1 MTRTQ
6 KLLRLLSTALIAAL
20 VAGGVA
26 NTILSATPL
35 QAAWPLSYLWGFGAA
50 LLGAAMCL
58 GTPGLIAALSVLT
71 AFVGMTAFGGAF
83 GARALFESLRAFGE
97 SGDISLL
104 GAHGPAAA
112 MLLGVTLGLLFFL
125 LVRRRGS
132 LFFAAAVALMA
143 ILVAC
148 TVGENANVGAAV
160 PALIGLA
167 AAYAF
172 ATDTERDLK
181 SCLRALVPAALAV
194 LLALLLVPQGRL
206 TWAPLENAADSLRN
220 AFEDYF
226 RFSAVRQTF
235 SLQERGYN
243 YTIAGEDGEPEPRLG
258 GPADPDTTPV
268 MRVRADGDLLL
279 RGTIRRDYTGY
290 SWVDTGE
297 KARYLYYDFTRR
309 STRSEIFESDAVPGG
324 ETAFASRSAEVE
336 MLGGGTSTLFAAHRL
351 TDFSMDLQNAVYY
364 NSIGEVF
371 LARNVETGDAYAF
384 TALAQADEA
393 ALAALTLARAEAE
406 DDFYAEAANTC
417 LALPAAVE
425 QGVYDLAAQITAG
438 ATGDFAKAAA
448 IRDWLASNCRY
459 TLEVDYPPADRDF
472 VSYFLLDSR
481 EGYCS
486 YFASAMAVLCRA
498 AGLPTRYVEGYSLH
512 AAPGESVVLTGED
525 AHAWVEVY
533 FRGVGWLSFD
543 PTAAA
548 QNAQG
553 VSSPQGGTHE
563 HEGETEQGQANL
575 LPEAQDGEPTP
586 PPEHPESTPTPTNE
600 LSPSTPSPTPNDG
613 SITPSPTPPDPF
625 AAQNSPSPSPTPA
638 PQEEQPPQDGGA
650 DDEGDEERRPP
661 VWPWIVLGALLLLAL
676 IALAV
681 LWLRS
686 RLNRTDPALLAA
698 KAKTSEEAGL
708 ILCRA
713 MLTLL
718 ARTGQ
723 IPVGGEDLAAFAH
736 RVCVGAL
743 SNPDFEEFCARLMLS
758 RYARA
763 PLSAA
768 DLETGV
774 RAYRRMRRSVRRSE
788 RWRFDLRRALHGLGD
803 ITAIP

>member
-6 KLLRLLSTALIAAL
+6 KLLRLLATALIAAL

-26 NTILSATPL
+26 NTILGATPL
-35 QAAWPLSYLWGFGAA
+35 KASWPLPYLWGFGAA
-50 LLGAAMCL
+50 LLGAAMCS
-58 GTPGLIAALSVLT
+58 GAPGLIAALSVLAVYLGVT
-71 AFVGMTAFGGAF
+71 LLGGAF
-83 GARALFESLRAFGE
+83 GARALFEAARAFGE
-97 SGDISLL
+97 SGDVSLL
-104 GAHGPAAA
+104 AAHAPAAA
-112 MLLGVTLGLLFFL
+112 MLLGVGLGLLFFL
-125 LVRRRGS
+125 LVRKRGGV
-132 LFFAAAVALMA
+132 FFAAVIALVA
-143 ILVAC
+143 ILAAC
-148 TVGENANVGAAV
+148 AIGEDAGVGAAV

-172 ATDTERDLK
+172 ASDAERDWK

-226 RFSAVRQTF
+226 RFSEVRQTF

-243 YTIAGEDGEPEPRLG
+243 YTVADENGEPEPRLG
-258 GPADPDTTPV
+258 GPADPDTTPIL
-268 MRVRADGDLLL
+268 RVRADGDLLL
-279 RGTIRRDYTGY
+279 RGTIRRDYTGH

-309 STRSEIFESDAVPGG
+309 GVRAEIFGSDAVPGG
-324 ETAFASRSAEVE
+324 EAAFVSRTAEVE
-336 MLGGGTSTLFAAHRL
+336 MLADGTSTLFTAHRM
-351 TDFSMDLQNAVYY
+351 TDFSMALQNAVYY

-371 LARNVETGDAYAF
+371 LSRNVEAGDGYAF
-384 TALAQADEA
+384 TALAQGDET
-393 ALAALTLARAEAE
+393 ALLALTLERASAQDEGWQ
-406 DDFYAEAANTC
+406 EAAETC
-417 LALPAAVE
+417 LALPDAVE

-438 ATGDFAKAAA
+438 APDAFSKAAA
-448 IRDWLASNCRY
+448 IRDWLADNCRY
-459 TLEVDYPPADRDF
+459 TLEVDYPPAERDF

-498 AGLPTRYVEGYSLH
+498 AGLPARYVEGYSLH

-533 FRGVGWLSFD
+533 FNGVGWLTFD

-548 QNAQG
+548 RDGQG
-553 VSSPQGGTHE
+553 ASAPQGGLHD
-563 HEGETEQGQANL
+563 HEGESRENETNL
-575 LPEAQDGEPTP
+575 LPDGAGSDPTP
-586 PPEHPESTPTPTNE
+586 PPEHPEATPTPTND

-613 SITPSPTPPDPF
+613 GVTPSPTPPDPF
-625 AAQNSPSPSPTPA
+625 AADNSPAPSPTPA
-638 PQEEQPPQDGGA
+638 PQDGQQPQGEDGGDRSRA
-650 DDEGDEERRPP
+650 
-661 VWPWIVLGALLLLAL
+661 WLWVLLGILLLLAL

-681 LWLRS
+681 FWLRS
-686 RLNRTDPALLAA
+686 RLQKTDPAVLAA
-698 KAKTSEEAGL
+698 RAKNTEEAGL

-723 IPVGGEDLAAFAH
+723 APLGGEELSAFAH

-743 SNPDFEEFCARLMLS
+743 ANPDFEEFCEKLMLS

-774 RAYRRMRRSVRRSE
+774 RAYRRMRAGVRKSE
-788 RWRFDLRRALHGLGD
+788 KWRFDLQRALRGLGD
-803 ITAIP
+803 TAAIP